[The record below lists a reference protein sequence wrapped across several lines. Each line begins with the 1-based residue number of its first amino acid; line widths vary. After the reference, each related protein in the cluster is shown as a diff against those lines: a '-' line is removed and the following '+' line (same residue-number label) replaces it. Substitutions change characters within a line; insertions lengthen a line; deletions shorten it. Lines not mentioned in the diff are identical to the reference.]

1 MRRVHDMGGLHDGP
15 VPREE
20 HDWEPYAK
28 RTQAV
33 NTLLRLPS
41 RGMVSLD
48 EMRRNTEDLADSYG
62 KLNYDERVVHS
73 LAQVLLQRGVIT
85 IEELGG
91 KMAEIEAR
99 QRQQGQST

>member
-1 MRRVHDMGGLHDGP
+1 MRRVHDMGGLDDGP

-28 RTQAV
+28 RTQAMS
-33 NTLLRLPS
+33 TLLRVPS

-48 EMRRNTEDLADSYG
+48 EMRRNTEDLGDTYG

-73 LAQVLLQRGVIT
+73 LVQVLLQRGVIT
-85 IEELGG
+85 IDELGA
-91 KMAEIEAR
+91 KLAELER
-99 QRQQGQST
+99 RERR